1 MQALLLRSHRLSGF
15 MGKVD
20 KMAASIGMQRF
31 ANMNQFHWFDN
42 LFDVEHGIFDCMH
55 YDDLHM
61 LFLGWIPRLVG
72 AIKKMCQRHYK
83 KNATLHTPE
92 DVRALIES
100 LLKRVPSMTDG
111 VRRLKTFEYGWW
123 VQESWG
129 GSDNEAI
136 LQQMSP

>member
-1 MQALLLRSHRLSGF
+1 
-15 MGKVD
+15 
-20 KMAASIGMQRF
+20 
-31 ANMNQFHWFDN
+31 
-42 LFDVEHGIFDCMH
+42 
-55 YDDLHM
+55 
-61 LFLGWIPRLVG
+61 
-72 AIKKMCQRHYK
+72 MCQRHYK

-136 LQQMSP
+136 LQQ